1 MKATRLLAAMMSV
14 ALLGAAAGCGGN
26 DGPPALEAN
35 SQSYSFTIRPSEAPP
50 HAREP
55 VEYTI
60 TVYDRKTRAPIQ
72 NGEGQIFAS
81 NREGSKTW
89 DTMVYG
95 PEVGTYHSKL
105 QFVTNETWAVAIRF
119 RRDSLHL
126 LERTDWM
133 QDVLDERP
141 DSTP

>member
-1 MKATRLLAAMMSV
+1 VRTTRRTGFLAA
-14 ALLGAAAGCGGN
+14 ALVGAAAACGGN
-26 DGPPALEAN
+26 SGPPPLRAN
-35 SQSYSFTIRPSEAPP
+35 STSYSFTVAPSEAPP

-55 VEYTI
+55 VNYTI
-60 TVYDRKTRAPIQ
+60 TVYDRKTREPIQ
-72 NGEGQIFAS
+72 NGEGQLFAS

-89 DTMVYG
+89 DGMVYG
-95 PEVGTYHSKL
+95 PEVGTYHAKL
-105 QFVTNETWAVAIRF
+105 QFVIAGEWAVAIRF

-141 DSTP
+141 DSAR

>member
-1 MKATRLLAAMMSV
+1 VRLSHARLRIAAV
-14 ALLGAAAGCGGN
+14 ALLSAAAACGGS
-26 DGPPALEAN
+26 DGPPALNAT
-35 SQSYSFTIRPSEAPP
+35 SASYEFTVSPSEAPP

-55 VEYTI
+55 VKYTI
-60 TVYDRKTRAPIQ
+60 TVLDRKTRAPIQ
-72 NGEGQIFAS
+72 NGEGQLFAS

-89 DTMVYG
+89 DAMVYG
-95 PEVGTYHSKL
+95 PEVGTYHATL
-105 QFVTNETWAVAIRF
+105 QFVTAETWAVAIRF